1 MFGRPQREFWRQ
13 SRAHRRT
20 GEQAQSMLDLVEWC
34 EKTVNPNTSAYRF
47 FRGCNAFQWVTLR
60 SRLESSDF
68 LIPEA
73 DIAKAHRARQTLLH
87 TLSALMKFMRCFTM
101 LHIFKWANMR
111 CSLCSYSSMSFCR
124 SQLEQAVA
132 NVNTALGSVL
142 FLRCFLLRKMQ
153 CVPLILSKVLIPCTL
168 EMEEE
173 HEQAKRPVHVPPT
186 EHLYIL
192 YTTNQLNTSSKSQTS
207 CSFCHVYIFICDWL
221 CHERWLFGESLWA
234 QRCPGLFHNLRDGTT
249 LEPYILTLA
258 HWTEVAIRTAARKIT
273 DTVFVLGSSR
283 ILHRLVCFPAIAC
296 PSVQLQFYPVLFPH
310 LSLGQCTS
318 FSAVWQ
324 FLLSWAQLFEL
335 LFSDAWTR
343 ILRFASLASCCCPS
357 WHSSTGKQIKSL
369 CGRDLSGCPATGS
382 VLTWAMKDTLVGWVI

>member
-1 MFGRPQREFWRQ
+1 
-13 SRAHRRT
+13 
-20 GEQAQSMLDLVEWC
+20 
-34 EKTVNPNTSAYRF
+34 
-47 FRGCNAFQWVTLR
+47 
-60 SRLESSDF
+60 
-68 LIPEA
+68 
-73 DIAKAHRARQTLLH
+73 
-87 TLSALMKFMRCFTM
+87 
-101 LHIFKWANMR
+101 
-111 CSLCSYSSMSFCR
+111 
-124 SQLEQAVA
+124 
-132 NVNTALGSVL
+132 
-142 FLRCFLLRKMQ
+142 MQ

-186 EHLYIL
+186 EHLYFVYHQSTQHIL
-192 YTTNQLNTSSKSQTS
+192 NPVPDKLFFLQCLYSFVKEQNTIS
-207 CSFCHVYIFICDWL
+207 IFPTLLIVSRAL
-221 CHERWLFGESLWA
+221 AVRRIA
-234 QRCPGLFHNLRDGTT
+234 VGTT
-249 LEPYILTLA
+249 LPRIVPQFARWDNVGAINPYLGTLNRSSHQNSCQKNYWYGMCSGKFSDLTQ
-258 HWTEVAIRTAARKIT
+258 TC
-273 DTVFVLGSSR
+273 FPVLGR
-283 ILHRLVCFPAIAC
+283 

-310 LSLGQCTS
+310 LSQCTS

>member
-1 MFGRPQREFWRQ
+1 MFHQLNICIFCIPPINSTHPQ
-13 SRAHRRT
+13 SPRRVVLFAMSIYSFVK
-20 GEQAQSMLDLVEWC
+20 EQ
-34 EKTVNPNTSAYRF
+34 NTIS
-47 FRGCNAFQWVTLR
+47 
-60 SRLESSDF
+60 
-68 LIPEA
+68 
-73 DIAKAHRARQTLLH
+73 
-87 TLSALMKFMRCFTM
+87 
-101 LHIFKWANMR
+101 IFP
-111 CSLCSYSSMSFCR
+111 
-124 SQLEQAVA
+124 
-132 NVNTALGSVL
+132 TLGS
-142 FLRCFLLRKMQ
+142 
-153 CVPLILSKVLIPCTL
+153 
-168 EMEEE
+168 
-173 HEQAKRPVHVPPT
+173 
-186 EHLYIL
+186 
-192 YTTNQLNTSSKSQTS
+192 
-207 CSFCHVYIFICDWL
+207 WL

-283 ILHRLVCFPAIAC
+283 ILRRLVCFPAIAC

-310 LSLGQCTS
+310 LSLGQFTS